1 MIRGL
6 YVSAAGMLSH
16 SLRHEINSVNLAN
29 LNTPGYK
36 ARRPALGEFGQL
48 LLHRLDGSA
57 VPVGVVGLGP
67 AVAAVDNDVTQ
78 GALRETGRPLD
89 LALEGPGFFVV
100 LTPEGARYTRAGDF
114 RRAADGTLV
123 TAEGYIVLGE
133 AGPLRVDDEPVTV
146 EPDGTVYS
154 GTRRA
159 GRLQV
164 ITFPVPEKAQRD
176 AAGTF
181 IPTTESGPPVPAA
194 GYRVRQGFLEEANV
208 DAVRA
213 AVEMIDAFRA
223 YEASQRAIQV
233 HSETLRLAA
242 TELARLS

>member
-1 MIRGL
+1 
-6 YVSAAGMLSH
+6 MLSH

-123 TAEGYIVLGE
+123 TAEGYIVLRE
-133 AGPLRVDDEPVTV
+133 T
-146 EPDGTVYS
+146 
-154 GTRRA
+154 

-164 ITFPVPEKAQRD
+164 ITSHVPEKAQRD

-223 YEASQRAIQV
+223 YEASQRVIQV